1 MDAGKVSYP
10 RHSLPVRVMHWLN
23 VLVLTIMLGS
33 GLQIFNAHPI
43 LYWGLQS
50 YDGNPPLLDLGQG
63 FPSWATLPSQ
73 QWLAMGRRWHLFF
86 AWLLVIN
93 GLVYVAYGIRSRHL
107 ARDLVP
113 DGGQLRGIGRSIL
126 DHLRLRHPQGA
137 EALRYNVLQ
146 KIAYL
151 FVIFILL
158 PFIVLTGL
166 GMSPR
171 MNTFITGWVDLL
183 GGRQSART
191 LHFLAAALLVGFV
204 LVHVFEVV
212 VTGVWNNLRSM
223 ITGRYQITP
232 LPGEPLPPQEN
243 SRGRPD

>member
-1 MDAGKVSYP
+1 
-10 RHSLPVRVMHWLN
+10 MHWIN
-23 VLVLTIMLGS
+23 VLVLTVMLGS
-33 GLQIFNAHPI
+33 GLQIFNAHPT
-43 LYWGLQS
+43 LNWGRQS
-50 YDGNPPLLDLGQG
+50 YDGARPFLDLSQG
-63 FPSWATLPSQ
+63 FPSWATIPSQ

-86 AWLLVIN
+86 AWLLLIN
-93 GLVYVAYGIRSRHL
+93 GLAYIAYSIRSRHL
-107 ARDLVP
+107 SRDLTP
-113 DGGQLRGIGRSIL
+113 DGAQLRGIGRSIL
-126 DHLRLRHPQGA
+126 DHLRLRHPHGA

-151 FVIFILL
+151 TVIFVLL

-171 MNTFITGWVDLL
+171 MNSFISGWVELL

-191 LHFLAAALLVGFV
+191 LHFLAAAFLLGFV
-204 LVHVFEVV
+204 LVHLFEVL

-232 LPGEPLPPQEN
+232 LPGEALPPKADIDGN
-243 SRGRPD
+243 

>member
-1 MDAGKVSYP
+1 
-10 RHSLPVRVMHWLN
+10 MHWIN
-23 VLVLTIMLGS
+23 VLVLTVMLGS
-33 GLQIFNAHPI
+33 GLQIFNAHPK
-43 LYWGLQS
+43 LYWGRQS
-50 YDGNPPLLDLGQG
+50 YDGTAPLLDLGQG
-63 FPSWATLPSQ
+63 FPSWATLPSV
-73 QWLAMGRRWHLFF
+73 QWLAMGRRWHLTF

-93 GLVYVAYGIRSRHL
+93 GLAYVAHTIRSRHL
-107 ARDLVP
+107 TRDLVP
-113 DGGQLRGIGRSIL
+113 DRGQLHGIWRSIL
-126 DHLRLRHPQGA
+126 DHLRLRHTHGA

-146 KIAYL
+146 KISYL

-171 MNTFITGWVDLL
+171 MNTFIAGWVELL

-191 LHFLAAALLVGFV
+191 LHFLAATLLVGFV
-204 LVHVFEVV
+204 LVHVFEVL

-232 LPGEPLPPQEN
+232 VPGEAVPPQED
-243 SRGRPD
+243 SRGR

>member
-1 MDAGKVSYP
+1 
-10 RHSLPVRVMHWLN
+10 MHWIN
-23 VLVLTIMLGS
+23 VLTLTAMLGS
-33 GLQIFNAHPI
+33 GLQIFNAHPM
-43 LYWGLQS
+43 LNWGRQS
-50 YDGNPPLLDLGQG
+50 YDGAAPLLDFGRG

-86 AWLLVIN
+86 AWVLVAN
-93 GLVYVAYGIRSRHL
+93 GLCYVVYSIRSRHL
-107 ARDLVP
+107 ARDLAP

-126 DHLRLRHPQGA
+126 DHLRLRHPAGV

-151 FVIFILL
+151 FVIFVLL
-158 PFIVLTGL
+158 PFIVVSGL

-171 MNTFITGWVDLL
+171 MDTFITGWVDLL

-191 LHFLAAALLVGFV
+191 LHFLAAAFLVAFV

-212 VTGVWNNLRSM
+212 VTGLWNNLRSM

-232 LPGEPLPPQEN
+232 LPGESLPE
-243 SRGRPD
+243 RGESHDR